1 MSVTGPLAIAVS
13 GLQANA
19 LRAAVAAN
27 NIVNQNTAGFAAGQ
41 VRTASVVT
49 VGSNLG
55 GVQAQ
60 VFEGGDVEV
69 ATEFTRLILA
79 ETAYKAAA
87 ATIRVAEDLAQK
99 TVDIVA

>member
-1 MSVTGPLAIAVS
+1 MSVTGSLAIAVS

-19 LRAAVAAN
+19 LRAGVAAN
-27 NIVNQNTAGFAAGQ
+27 NIVNQNTAGFTAGQ
-41 VRTASVVT
+41 VRTGSVVT
-49 VGSNLG
+49 AGSGLG

-60 VFEGGDVEV
+60 VFDAGDVEV

-79 ETAYKAAA
+79 ETAYRAAA
-87 ATIRVAEDLAQK
+87 ATLRVAEEMARN

>member
-1 MSVTGPLAIAVS
+1 MAVTGPLAIAIS

-19 LRAAVAAN
+19 LRANVAAN
-27 NIVNQNTAGFAAGQ
+27 NIVNQNTAGFQAGR
-41 VRTASVVT
+41 VRTSSVVT
-49 VGSNLG
+49 AGSSS

-60 VFEGGDVEV
+60 VFAAGDVDV
-69 ATEFTRLILA
+69 ATEFSRLILA

-99 TVDIVA
+99 TVDIIA